1 MNPKHKEQQRIVT
14 SAEQFPNTLQQNNEL
29 SSMSCARYS
38 RSPTKIQFTS
48 DSACFPMLMQYFCN
62 LHRHARLI
70 TQRKTLSLTDQT
82 RHFACTA
89 ENFNFFFEHFVSFLL
104 PAIFHSNN
112 QATRFGYHSNFRS
125 LKRYLLWYVKRLK
138 FGNSLLTRPFQ
149 FSVIWRQSC

>member
-1 MNPKHKEQQRIVT
+1 MNPKYKEQQKNCHFCGTI
-14 SAEQFPNTLQQNNEL
+14 PNTLQQNNEL

-38 RSPTKIQFTS
+38 GSPTKIQFTS
-48 DSACFPMLMQYFCN
+48 DSACFPMLMRYFCN

-82 RHFACTA
+82 RHFACTD

-112 QATRFGYHSNFRS
+112 QATRVGYHSNFRS
-125 LKRYLLWYVKRLK
+125 LKRYLPKCAKRLK
-138 FGNSLLTRPFQ
+138 FGISFLTRPFQ